1 MAALLTKT
9 LGVVCPSCDFLNV
22 IGAVRC
28 MACGSAT
35 DAVAQSAPVVSGAS
49 SIQSAAFQSTPSSVA
64 AAAAA
69 ASAPSP
75 GVAPPNLRR
84 TSPTVPTPPPPAA
97 AASAPTASSPSPEP
111 LGQPPAP
118 SDVFKGPARPTFQS
132 SQAAAAPVAS
142 SPGTA
147 AVAAGASAP
156 KFGLTVLAGPA
167 RGQRFRLGANGAQ
180 VGRSKGVILFP
191 DDPFVSPLHAMLL
204 SRDGK
209 LFVRDESSTSG
220 VYVSIAGQET
230 IPAGGSF
237 CTGLR
242 LFRYVGAIEPT
253 PPWNRVDVQV
263 YGAPLPNGQVHYA
276 IEEVLLG
283 DRPGRC
289 IATPG
294 PVLTIGQGKCDFAFT
309 NDEGLAPRHCEVAPM
324 PMGAM
329 VRDLSGGLGTYV
341 RISGERALK
350 AGDRLR
356 IGQQTLQIEALS

>member
-1 MAALLTKT
+1 M
-9 LGVVCPSCDFLNV
+9 
-22 IGAVRC
+22 
-28 MACGSAT
+28 
-35 DAVAQSAPVVSGAS
+35 
-49 SIQSAAFQSTPSSVA
+49 QSTPSA
-64 AAAAA
+64 LQAA
-69 ASAPSP
+69 AS
-75 GVAPPNLRR
+75 VAPPNLRR
-84 TSPTVPTPPPPAA
+84 SPSTEPTPPAGLT
-97 AASAPTASSPSPEP
+97 AASAEP
-111 LGQPPAP
+111 LGQPPTP
-118 SDVFKGPARPTFQS
+118 SGVFKGPARPTFQS
-132 SQAAAAPVAS
+132 SQSVAAPAPVVSSPSAVAS
-142 SPGTA
+142 T
-147 AVAAGASAP
+147 P

-180 VGRSKGVILFP
+180 IGRTKGVILFP
-191 DDPFVSPLHAMLL
+191 EDPFVSPLHAVLL
-204 SRDGK
+204 IRDNK
-209 LFVRDESSTSG
+209 LIIRDESSTSG
-220 VYVSIAGQET
+220 VYVSISGQET

-294 PVLTIGQGKCDFAFT
+294 PVLTIGQTKCDFAFA
-309 NDEGLAPRHCEVAPM
+309 NDEGLAQRHCEVAPM

-341 RISGERALK
+341 RISGERSLK

-356 IGQQTLQIEALS
+356 IGQQTLQIEAIA